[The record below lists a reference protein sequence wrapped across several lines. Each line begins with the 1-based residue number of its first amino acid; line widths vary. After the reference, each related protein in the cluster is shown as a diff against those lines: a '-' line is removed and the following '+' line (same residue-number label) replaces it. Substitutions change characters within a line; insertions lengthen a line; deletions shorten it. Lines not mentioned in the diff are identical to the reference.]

1 MDVMDRAQTLEFLD
15 QHVQTDMLLKH
26 LFTVEAA
33 MRGYARKYGEDEE
46 RWAIAGLLHDFDW
59 EICPTPES
67 HPTFGA
73 NILREHGYP
82 EDIIRA
88 VLTHGEHTGI
98 PRESLL
104 EHTLFA
110 VDELSGFIRA
120 VALVRPGKSL
130 DDLSP
135 RSVHRKLRDKN
146 FARDV
151 NRGGHSQGSRG
162 AGGGPGRAYQLHRG
176 KHEADCGADRP
187 DDGINNRV
195 VASKFNWNHCHCHC
209 HCRRQG
215 HPLSAPLAPSP
226 KVNSLAQGERVNS
239 LTTSADC

>member
-1 MDVMDRAQTLEFLD
+1 MDVMDREHTLEFLR
-15 QHVQTDMLLKH
+15 QHVKTDMLMKH

-33 MRGYARKYGEDEE
+33 MRGYARKYSEDEE

-98 PRESLL
+98 PRESLM

-130 DDLSP
+130 DDVSP

-146 FARDV
+146 FAKDV
-151 NRGGHSQGSRG
+151 NRDDIRKG
-162 AGGGPGRAYQLHRG
+162 AEELGVELDEHISFIAESMKPIA
-176 KHEADCGADRP
+176 
-187 DDGINNRV
+187 
-195 VASKFNWNHCHCHC
+195 
-209 HCRRQG
+209 
-215 HPLSAPLAPSP
+215 
-226 KVNSLAQGERVNS
+226 ERIG
-239 LTTSADC
+239 LTTGE

>member
-26 LFTVEAA
+26 LLTVEAA

-98 PRESLL
+98 PRKSLL

-151 NRGGHSQGSRG
+151 NREDIRKG
-162 AGGGPGRAYQLHRG
+162 AEELGVDLDEHISFIVESMKPIA
-176 KHEADCGADRP
+176 
-187 DDGINNRV
+187 
-195 VASKFNWNHCHCHC
+195 
-209 HCRRQG
+209 
-215 HPLSAPLAPSP
+215 
-226 KVNSLAQGERVNS
+226 ERIG
-239 LTTSADC
+239 LTTESTTE